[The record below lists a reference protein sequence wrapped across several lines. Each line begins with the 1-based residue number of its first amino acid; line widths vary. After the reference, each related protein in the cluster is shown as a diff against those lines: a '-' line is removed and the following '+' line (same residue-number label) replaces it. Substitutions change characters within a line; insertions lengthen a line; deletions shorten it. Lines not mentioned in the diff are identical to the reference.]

1 MSRIDEM
8 LLRLKAIE
16 AADVVAFPYEDC
28 RKLQGIDERY
38 AALVPDL
45 DVYLSELA
53 GYRSW
58 GKRILSW
65 PDEKVEDVHRR
76 VSDTFFD
83 RFPLYADLESRITSA
98 NAADLHATLD
108 RAERTRI
115 TLRDLLSELQRERG
129 RVGT

>member
-1 MSRIDEM
+1 MSRIEEM
-8 LLRLKAIE
+8 LLRLKGIE

-28 RKLQGIDERY
+28 RKLQRIDERY
-38 AALVPDL
+38 VALVPDL

-65 PDEKVEDVHRR
+65 PDEKIEEVHRR
-76 VSDTFFD
+76 VGESFFD
-83 RFPLYADLESRITSA
+83 RFPMYGDLETRITSA
-98 NAADLHATLD
+98 DVPDLHATLD

-115 TLRDLLSELQRERG
+115 TLRDLLSDLQRERAASI
-129 RVGT
+129 T